1 MFLACSTR
9 TMANAR
15 QIVREAPEPR
25 YAPPRLVEARKR
37 QTPPQHA
44 LAPLQ
49 RPVLTPADEL
59 RRIIELVA
67 RMHGAT
73 YAEVISKTR
82 KRRVV
87 WARVAAIGAVKN
99 IRPGIKDE
107 RRGISLPAL
116 GRLFGNRDHTTILW
130 ALTKWEGRK

>member
-9 TMANAR
+9 TMAGAR
-15 QIVREAPEPR
+15 QIVREEPEPR

-37 QTPPQHA
+37 QTPPPHA

-67 RMHGAT
+67 RMHGCT
-73 YAEVISKTR
+73 YAQVIG
-82 KRRVV
+82 KRRHHHIIT
-87 WARVAAIGAVKN
+87 ARVAAMGAIKN
-99 IRPGIKDE
+99 VRPCM
-107 RRGISLPAL
+107 SLPAM
-116 GRLFGNRDHTTILW
+116 GRLFGGRDHTTCLH
-130 ALTKWEGRK
+130 ALSKWEGRK

>member
-1 MFLACSTR
+1 MK
-9 TMANAR
+9 NAR
-15 QIVREAPEPR
+15 QIVREAPETR

-73 YAEVISKTR
+73 YAEVIAKTR

-87 WARVAAIGAVKN
+87 WARVAAIGAIKN
-99 IRPGIKDE
+99 VRPCM
-107 RRGISLPAL
+107 SLPAL
-116 GRLFGNRDHTTILW
+116 GRRFGNGDHTTVRW
-130 ALTKWEGRK
+130 GLTKWEGRD